1 MMPEGADFFGL
12 PNRFWSTPPVR
23 GIQGRRA
30 TPGGDSVPGF
40 PPEGKRSAQCCR
52 REGVRD
58 WSRMAVTAKS
68 ARGAARKA
76 RRCDAPTRP
85 AVLANRRLQ
94 RSGSNSIRR
103 SPGDGVAS
111 LKRRESS
118 TAPRR
123 GGRGAGGR
131 QAAWGLLR
139 DQIRSCVPFS
149 PSIRRA

>member
-85 AVLANRRLQ
+85 AVLA
-94 RSGSNSIRR
+94 
-103 SPGDGVAS
+103 AS
-111 LKRRESS
+111 VPTHTEATRYGAAQAMVLPPYSAAKAALRP
-118 TAPRR
+118 AAW
-123 GGRGAGGR
+123 GGRGGGH
-131 QAAWGLLR
+131 AAWSLLR